1 MQTARKIKPEFVPR
15 KQPKKR
21 QRNQLRAVKTKRRL
35 RLRIPDSS
43 SLFSVFLIFST
54 ILAVGLI
61 FNVSQRALIAQGALQ
76 NKQLE
81 DKFEKEQ
88 LKRQKLLVAK
98 IELNAP
104 GRIEKI
110 AIEKLGMVNPAEVS
124 YLELPN
130 KISKQEEV
138 KSLSSSKSKKDSPWR
153 SMAERIVGKASMSS
167 LRELSLNGN

>member
-1 MQTARKIKPEFVPR
+1 M
-15 KQPKKR
+15 
-21 QRNQLRAVKTKRRL
+21 
-35 RLRIPDSS
+35 
-43 SLFSVFLIFST
+43 
-54 ILAVGLI
+54 AVGLI